1 MENLTKSQL
10 ILLALLVSFVTSI
23 ATGIVTVTLVNQAPP
38 QITQTVGRVI
48 EKTIETVGP
57 SDSDIASVVETIIV
71 SEDEMTVKAV
81 EKVMPTVVSVIA
93 TKDVPV
99 LEQYFVNPFQDD
111 PLLRDFSLKV
121 PQYKQKGTE
130 EKKVSS
136 GTGFIISQDGMIAT
150 SKHVVSDET
159 ANYSVI
165 LNDGQ
170 KFTVEIIARDLMQDI
185 AILKI
190 NQSDDE
196 EKKTFKYAHL
206 GNSDNIRTGQ
216 KVIAIGNA
224 LGEFQNTV
232 SVGIISGL
240 NREILAESSNGE
252 ELLSEVIQT
261 DAAINFGNS
270 GGPLVNLKGEVIGI
284 NAAKSTTGENIGFS
298 LPVNII
304 KKIIADIEEFGEIKY
319 ANLGVRYISIDN
331 QVSKDRNLSVDYG
344 AILMSD
350 KEKNIDAVVKDSPAD
365 KAGLKEGDIILEFN
379 GQRIDIKKTLYLFIS
394 KSRVGD
400 EINLKVLRGEEELN
414 IKVTLEEKIINNK

>member
-1 MENLTKSQL
+1 MEDLTKSQL

-23 ATGIVTVTLVNQAPP
+23 ATGIVTVSLVNQAPP

-48 EKTIETVGP
+48 EKTIERVSP

-71 SEDEMTVKAV
+71 SDEEMTVKAV

-99 LEQYFVNPFQDD
+99 LEQYFVNPFEDD
-111 PLLRDFSLKV
+111 PFLKDFSLKI

-130 EKKVSS
+130 VKKVSS
-136 GTGFIISQDGMIAT
+136 GTGFIISALGMIAT
-150 SKHVVSDET
+150 SNHVVTDET

-170 KFTVEIIARDLMQDI
+170 KFEVEVIARDSVQDI

-190 NQSDDE
+190 KQKE
-196 EKKTFKYAHL
+196 GGEQKTFRYASL
-206 GNSDNIRTGQ
+206 GDSDNIKIGQ

-224 LGEFQNTV
+224 LGELQNSV

-240 NREILAESSNGE
+240 NRKILASGPNGE
-252 ELLSEVIQT
+252 EFLSEVIQT

-270 GGPLVNLKGEVIGI
+270 GGPLINLRGDIVGI
-284 NAAKSTTGENIGFS
+284 NTAKSTDGENIGFS
-298 LPVNII
+298 LPVNVI
-304 KKIIADIEEFGEIKY
+304 KKITADIEEFGEVKY
-319 ANLGVRYISIDN
+319 ANLGVRYVSIDN
-331 QVSKDRNLSVDYG
+331 QIAKDKNLSVDYG
-344 AILMSD
+344 ALLSSD
-350 KEKNIDAVVKDSPAD
+350 KENNIDAIVKDSPAD
-365 KAGLKEGDIILEFN
+365 KAGLKEGDIVLEFN
-379 GQRIDIKKTLYLFIS
+379 GQRIDIKRTLNLFIS

-400 EINLKVLRGEEELN
+400 EVNLKVLRKEERLD
-414 IKVTLEEKIINNK
+414 IKVTMGEKPKK